1 MKTGE
6 LLSRVQFCQ
15 RGDSLECG
23 RGKATK
29 GTYCDELEDETK
41 FSQLPHILFHLLLPQ
56 PCLFPIETWAQV
68 VRQPLTRMDLMYPIG
83 KLFGL
88 RVDGGLGLH
97 PKEIG
102 IRCKC
107 NGTVYSALGAA
118 LVAVV
123 TLAGTGCV
131 P

>member
-1 MKTGE
+1 
-6 LLSRVQFCQ
+6 
-15 RGDSLECG
+15 
-23 RGKATK
+23 
-29 GTYCDELEDETK
+29 
-41 FSQLPHILFHLLLPQ
+41 
-56 PCLFPIETWAQV
+56 
-68 VRQPLTRMDLMYPIG
+68 MYSIG

-102 IRCKC
+102 IRCKGD
-107 NGTVYSALGAA
+107 GTVYSALGAA

-123 TLAGTGCV
+123 TLAGTGGV